1 MTLRRRRRIPTH
13 RVWLLACGAALALYA
28 ATACPVEQ
36 DQDAGWQ
43 QYRIV
48 TGRWRHPLGLALVH
62 PLHYGLGRLAV
73 RALPVE
79 PALAITLVSSLAGA
93 VAVANLAAIVWRLT
107 RRWTPT
113 MVAAL
118 GLGLAH
124 TFWQHATHTESYALV
139 AALLTSE
146 WLALTRW
153 AQSRRPGY
161 LVALGLANGLGLSNH
176 MLAALA
182 TPVDLLVILT
192 ARPAR
197 SQPRRF
203 QLAAACAWLI
213 GVGPLLAIIGLEL
226 AAGGTLL
233 ATLRSATVGVFARQV
248 LNVHLAVGTFVLAL
262 GFLAYNFPN
271 LIVPLALAG
280 WGSPRVPRLL
290 RTVWTAELA
299 LYAAFVLRYPV
310 SDQYTFF
317 FPVYLILA
325 IFAGLGLDRLLRS
338 AGRQARS
345 YLSLAAIGTCVW
357 NPLVYVAA
365 WQYFRS
371 TDRLASVVRNKP
383 YRDDY
388 RLLLLPWG
396 RGDEHTRRL
405 NEQLAQHA
413 GAAGLILVADRMQ
426 LYPVLYAQAVGR
438 LPAGVLIRLISRR
451 PEPPCPRIRALARQ
465 WLADGRP
472 VLLVPYDRD
481 RPQTCLPGAFWQRTG
496 DVYRLLSLSQEGRP
510 PGPAGTR
517 PAAEPPAP

>member
-1 MTLRRRRRIPTH
+1 MTPRRRRRIPTH

-28 ATACPVEQ
+28 LTACPVEQ

-43 QYRIV
+43 QYRIT
-48 TGRWRHPLGLALVH
+48 TGHWQHPLGLALVH
-62 PLHYGLGRLAV
+62 PLHYGLGRLALRV
-73 RALPVE
+73 LPIE
-79 PALAITLVSSLAGA
+79 PAFAITLVSSLAGA
-93 VAVANLAAIVWRLT
+93 IAVANLAAIVWRLT
-107 RRWTPT
+107 RRGTPT
-113 MVAAL
+113 VVAAL

-139 AALLTSE
+139 AALLTCE

-161 LVALGLANGLGLSNH
+161 LIALALANGLGLSNH

-197 SQPRRF
+197 PRRYR
-203 QLAAACAWLI
+203 LGAAFAWLV
-213 GVGPLLAIIGLEL
+213 GAGPLLVIMGLDL
-226 AAGGTLL
+226 AAGHSLIETV
-233 ATLRSATVGVFARQV
+233 RSATVGVFAPQV
-248 LNVHLAVGTFVLAL
+248 LNVSLSAGAVVLAL

-280 WGSPRVPRLL
+280 WGSPRLPRLL
-290 RTVWTAELA
+290 AVVWTAELV

-325 IFAGLGLDRLLRS
+325 IFAGLGLDRLLRA
-338 AGRQARS
+338 AGRRVRS
-345 YLSLAAIGTCVW
+345 YLSVAAVATCAW
-357 NPLVYVAA
+357 NPLVYLTA
-365 WQYFRS
+365 WQVFRS
-371 TDRLASVVRNKP
+371 TDRLAGVVRNKP

-396 RGDEHTRRL
+396 RGDDHARRL
-405 NEQLAQHA
+405 NEQLARRA
-413 GAAGLILVADRMQ
+413 GSTGLILVADRMQ
-426 LYPVLYAQAVGR
+426 LYPVLYAKAVGR
-438 LPAGVLIRLISRR
+438 LPAGVQVRLISRH
-451 PEPPCPRIRALARQ
+451 PDPPCRDAQELARH
-465 WLADGRP
+465 WLADRRP

-481 RPQTCLPGAFWQRTG
+481 RPQTCLPGAFWQRSG
-496 DVYRLLSLSQEGRP
+496 DVYVLLSLGEDDRP
-510 PGPAGTR
+510 AGPAATR
-517 PAAEPPAP
+517 AAGESPPP